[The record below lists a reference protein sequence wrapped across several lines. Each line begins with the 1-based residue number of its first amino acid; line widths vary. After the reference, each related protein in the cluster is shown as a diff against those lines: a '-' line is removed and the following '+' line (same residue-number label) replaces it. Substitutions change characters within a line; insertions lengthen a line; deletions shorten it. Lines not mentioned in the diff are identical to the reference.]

1 MYDLLQVYDIVY
13 PKDPTLQLVT
23 LKVKKG
29 IPVTKSLL
37 TNFRIIS
44 ITDVAMSSAWYSKFG
59 SIPSLAPSQT
69 ALELLKPLVVI

>member
-13 PKDPTLQLVT
+13 PKDPTLQLVN

-37 TNFRIIS
+37 KNFRSIS
-44 ITDVAMSSAWYSKFG
+44 ITDVALSSS
-59 SIPSLAPSQT
+59 
-69 ALELLKPLVVI
+69 